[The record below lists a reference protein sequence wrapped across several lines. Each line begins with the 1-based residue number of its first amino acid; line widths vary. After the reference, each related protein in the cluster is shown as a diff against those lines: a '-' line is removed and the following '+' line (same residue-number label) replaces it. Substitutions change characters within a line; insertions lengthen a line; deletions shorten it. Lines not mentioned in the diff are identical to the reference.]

1 MRQKAMAISITVEP
15 ENLGGP
21 DMTFRMSVNG
31 AVVMTGLTM
40 DDAHHAV
47 GRSLLRI
54 ALAKNQTPSK
64 PAPTQT
70 LIDESALRGRLSGA
84 RRAA

>member
-1 MRQKAMAISITVEP
+1 
-15 ENLGGP
+15 
-21 DMTFRMSVNG
+21 MSVNG

-54 ALAKNQTPSK
+54 ALAKNQAPPT
-64 PAPTQT
+64 PAPGPT
-70 LIDESALRGRLSGA
+70 LIDEAMLRGRLSGA

>member
-1 MRQKAMAISITVEP
+1 MAISITVEP
-15 ENLGGP
+15 ENLKGP

-54 ALAKNQTPSK
+54 ALAKNQAPPT
-64 PAPTQT
+64 PAPGPT
-70 LIDESALRGRLSGA
+70 LIDEAMLRGRLSGA